1 MVQITING
9 RTVDAEPGRR
19 LVEVIKDQGIAITNL
34 CYIDGL
40 EPYAGCRTCIVEIE
54 GGRPTNLQLSCVAQV
69 AEGMVCFGAS
79 VLDSRNMPIAGV
91 AVSLLAE
98 QTTEEDRKQII
109 ANVKRITS
117 RLSQR
122 MGADIA

>member
-40 EPYAGCRTCIVEIE
+40 EPYAGCRTCIV
-54 GGRPTNLQLSCVAQV
+54 
-69 AEGMVCFGAS
+69 
-79 VLDSRNMPIAGV
+79 
-91 AVSLLAE
+91 
-98 QTTEEDRKQII
+98 
-109 ANVKRITS
+109 
-117 RLSQR
+117 
-122 MGADIA
+122 